1 MALPVRTSLDDIDA
15 VCGYLMTKPT
25 GATLGEA
32 RAVLDKK
39 HLDPRKL
46 TGLKFWGLIDGDDG
60 RLKIAERGRMAVR
73 DAGAHRNVALRE
85 VIRQAQPYAA
95 IVERVAH
102 REESSLTATDVASH
116 WHEHF
121 REASS
126 DSDTTLNHQAI
137 AFFQIA
143 QGADLGVA
151 VVGRKGKPTRF
162 EFDKGAVQRFIADE
176 ESGTGPSV
184 AEDFAETEPSPSQEP
199 AADLSDEGDKNSKA
213 ADNRRMF
220 ITHGKD
226 KKILGQ
232 LKQLVSYGKFEPVIA
247 VEHETGA
254 VPVPE
259 KFMSDMRTCA
269 SALIHV
275 SADRHC
281 QTQDGK
287 PVRLIN
293 ENVLIEIG
301 AAMALYGKNFVL
313 LVEEDIEL
321 PSNLQGLYTCR
332 YEGNELTWGAG
343 MKLLEALSTF

>member
-1 MALPVRTSLDDIDA
+1 MALPIRTSLDDIDA
-15 VCGYLMTKPT
+15 VCGYLVTKPT
-25 GATLGEA
+25 GATMPEA
-32 RAVLDKK
+32 KAVLNTK
-39 HLDPRKL
+39 HLDGRKL
-46 TGLKFWGLIDGDDG
+46 SGLKVWGLIDEADG
-60 RLKIAERGRMAVR
+60 KIRITERGRLAINGSGAYRHEALRQTIRAIPPYSAVVER
-73 DAGAHRNVALRE
+73 AAHRGEDSV
-85 VIRQAQPYAA
+85 
-95 IVERVAH
+95 
-102 REESSLTATDVASH
+102 TATDVASF
-116 WHEHF
+116 WYEHF
-121 REASS
+121 RQDSS
-126 DSDTTLNHQAI
+126 ESDKTLNLQAI
-137 AFFQIA
+137 SFFQVA
-143 QGADLGVA
+143 QGADLGISVI
-151 VVGRKGKPTRF
+151 GRKGNPTRF
-162 EFDKGAVQRFIADE
+162 EFDRDAVKGLIAQTDADDAPKMPAVL
-176 ESGTGPSV
+176 
-184 AEDFAETEPSPSQEP
+184 AEIEP
-199 AADLSDEGDKNSKA
+199 APGEEAPPDLSDEVVHGASSV
-213 ADNRRMF
+213 DNRRMF

-275 SADRHC
+275 SADRNF
-281 QTQDGK
+281 QTQDGN

-313 LVEEDIEL
+313 LVEEDVEL